1 MRKVKKG
8 IAMATSSLKVL
19 NREGRTICVS
29 RGEDYVSL
37 VCTAEYQE
45 GDMIILESSVKN
57 IHVQWQADDAMGP
70 AFCFITDNVLFKI
83 PFGEKRISYSPKA
96 FSGNRHYLY
105 ARVAREDEVS
115 AYRNLALN
123 VNDQHGDTRCYPHAF
138 ANVETRGEA
147 VFAARNAIDGVCE
160 NRSHGE
166 WPYESWGINRQDDAE
181 MTVDFGREVEA
192 DKIVLYTRADFPHD
206 NWWRQVTLTFSD
218 GTSIDWELEKSSLPH
233 VLPMEKKNVTWVKLS
248 NLIKADDPSP
258 FPALSQIEV
267 YGRVVCK

>member
-8 IAMATSSLKVL
+8 IAMATLSLKVL

-123 VNDQHGDTRCYPHAF
+123 VNDQHGDTRCYPMLKQ
-138 ANVETRGEA
+138 EA
-147 VFAARNAIDGVCE
+147 RLCLPPAMPLTACAK
-160 NRSHGE
+160 
-166 WPYESWGINRQDDAE
+166 
-181 MTVDFGREVEA
+181 TVPMGNGHTNPGGLTGRMMR
-192 DKIVLYTRADFPHD
+192 K
-206 NWWRQVTLTFSD
+206 
-218 GTSIDWELEKSSLPH
+218 
-233 VLPMEKKNVTWVKLS
+233 
-248 NLIKADDPSP
+248 
-258 FPALSQIEV
+258 
-267 YGRVVCK
+267 

>member
-8 IAMATSSLKVL
+8 IAMATLSLKVL

-166 WPYESWGINRQDDAE
+166 WPYESWGINRQDDIGSVRCA
-181 MTVDFGREVEA
+181 GR
-192 DKIVLYTRADFPHD
+192 DR
-206 NWWRQVTLTFSD
+206 NWMRW
-218 GTSIDWELEKSSLPH
+218 
-233 VLPMEKKNVTWVKLS
+233 
-248 NLIKADDPSP
+248 
-258 FPALSQIEV
+258 
-267 YGRVVCK
+267 